1 MATPHIDAAFGDFA
15 DTVLL
20 PGDPLRAEFIAKT
33 FLTDASQVN
42 SVRNMLGFTGFYK
55 GKRVS
60 VMGSGM
66 GIPSC
71 SLYATE
77 LITQFGVKQLIR
89 VGSCGT
95 VQDDIVLGDIILAMG
110 ASTDSNTNRMR
121 FAGHDFAALADFS
134 LLNEVVQTAMRLGT
148 TIRVGNVFSSDLFY
162 TPQPEM
168 FTTLKNM
175 GVLGIE
181 MEAAG
186 LYGVAAQY
194 GAKALTLLTVSD
206 HITKGEHASAL
217 ERQTSFEKMIV
228 LALEST
234 LNS

>member
-1 MATPHIDAAFGDFA
+1 MATPHIQAEVGAFA

-20 PGDPLRAEFIAKT
+20 PGDPLRAKFIAET
-33 FLTDASQVN
+33 YLTDVTQVN
-42 SVRNMLGFTGFYK
+42 AVRNMLGFTGYYK

-60 VMGSGM
+60 VMGTGM

-71 SLYATE
+71 ALYATE
-77 LITQFGVKQLIR
+77 LVTHFGVKQLIR

-95 VQDDIVLGDIILAMG
+95 VQDDIALGDIVIAMG
-110 ASTDSNTNRMR
+110 ASTDSKTNRMR

-134 LLNEVVQTAMRLGT
+134 LLNQVVTTAQQHAIP
-148 TIRVGNVFSSDLFY
+148 IRVGNVFSSDLFY
-162 TPQPEM
+162 TPEPDM
-168 FTTLKNM
+168 FDVIKRM

-186 LYGVAAQY
+186 LYGVASFY

-206 HITKGEHASAL
+206 HITQDLHASA
-217 ERQTSFEKMIV
+217 EARQKSFIQMIE
-228 LALEST
+228 LALESV
-234 LNS
+234 

>member
-1 MATPHIDAAFGDFA
+1 MATPHIQAEVGAFA

-20 PGDPLRAEFIAKT
+20 PGDPLRAKFIAET
-33 FLTDASQVN
+33 YLTDVTQVN
-42 SVRNMLGFTGFYK
+42 AVRNMLGFTGYYK

-60 VMGSGM
+60 VMGTGM

-71 SLYATE
+71 ALYATE
-77 LITQFGVKQLIR
+77 LVTHFGVKQLIR

-95 VQDDIVLGDIILAMG
+95 VQDDIALGDIVIAMG
-110 ASTDSNTNRMR
+110 ASTDSKTNRMR

-134 LLNEVVQTAMRLGT
+134 LLNQVVTTAQQHAIP
-148 TIRVGNVFSSDLFY
+148 IRVGNVFSSDLFY
-162 TPQPEM
+162 TPEPDM
-168 FTTLKNM
+168 FDVIKRM

-186 LYGVAAQY
+186 LYGVASFY

-206 HITKGEHASAL
+206 HITQDLHASA
-217 ERQTSFEKMIV
+217 EARQKSFKQMIE
-228 LALEST
+228 LALESV
-234 LNS
+234 

>member
-1 MATPHIDAAFGDFA
+1 MATPHIQAEEGAFA

-20 PGDPLRAEFIAKT
+20 PGDPLRAKFIAET
-33 FLTDASQVN
+33 YLTDVTQVN
-42 SVRNMLGFTGFYK
+42 AVRNMLGFTGYYK

-60 VMGSGM
+60 VMGTGM

-71 SLYATE
+71 ALYATE
-77 LITQFGVKQLIR
+77 LVTHFGVKQLIR

-95 VQDDIVLGDIILAMG
+95 VQDDIALGDIVIAMG
-110 ASTDSNTNRMR
+110 ASTDSKTNRMR

-134 LLNEVVQTAMRLGT
+134 LLNQVVTTAQQHAIP
-148 TIRVGNVFSSDLFY
+148 IRVGNVFSSDLFY
-162 TPQPEM
+162 TPEPDM
-168 FTTLKNM
+168 FDVIKRM

-186 LYGVAAQY
+186 LYGVASFY

-206 HITKGEHASAL
+206 HITQDLHASA
-217 ERQTSFEKMIV
+217 EARQKSFKQMIE
-228 LALEST
+228 LALESV
-234 LNS
+234 

>member
-1 MATPHIDAAFGDFA
+1 MATPHIQAEVGAFA

-20 PGDPLRAEFIAKT
+20 PGDPLRAKFIAET
-33 FLTDASQVN
+33 YLTDVTQVN
-42 SVRNMLGFTGFYK
+42 AVRNMLGFTGYYK

-60 VMGSGM
+60 VMGTGM

-71 SLYATE
+71 ALYATE
-77 LITQFGVKQLIR
+77 LVTHFGVKQLIR

-95 VQDDIVLGDIILAMG
+95 VQDDIALGNIVIAMG
-110 ASTDSNTNRMR
+110 ASTDSKTNRMR

-134 LLNEVVQTAMRLGT
+134 LLNQVVTTAQQHAIP
-148 TIRVGNVFSSDLFY
+148 IRVGNVFSSDLFY
-162 TPQPEM
+162 TPEPDM
-168 FTTLKNM
+168 FDVIKRM

-186 LYGVAAQY
+186 LYGVASFY

-206 HITKGEHASAL
+206 HITQDLHASA
-217 ERQTSFEKMIV
+217 EARQKSFKQMIE
-228 LALEST
+228 LALESV
-234 LNS
+234 

>member
-1 MATPHIDAAFGDFA
+1 MATPHIQAELGAFA

-20 PGDPLRAEFIAKT
+20 PGDPLRAKFIAET
-33 FLTDASQVN
+33 YLTDVVQVN
-42 SVRNMLGFTGFYK
+42 AVRNMLGFTGYYK

-60 VMGSGM
+60 VMGTGM

-71 SLYATE
+71 ALYATE
-77 LITQFGVKQLIR
+77 LVTHFGVKHLIR

-95 VQDDIVLGDIILAMG
+95 VQDDIALGDIVIAMG
-110 ASTDSNTNRMR
+110 ASTDSKTNRQR

-134 LLNEVVQTAMRLGT
+134 LLNRVVTTAQQHAIP
-148 TIRVGNVFSSDLFY
+148 IRVGNVFSSDLFY
-162 TPQPEM
+162 TPEPEM
-168 FTTLKNM
+168 FDVIKRM

-186 LYGVAAQY
+186 LYGVASFY

-206 HITKGEHASAL
+206 HITQDLHASA
-217 ERQTSFEKMIV
+217 EARQKSFKQMIE
-228 LALEST
+228 LALESV
-234 LNS
+234 

>member
-1 MATPHIDAAFGDFA
+1 MATPHIQAEVGAFA

-20 PGDPLRAEFIAKT
+20 PGDPLRAKFIAET
-33 FLTDASQVN
+33 YLTDVTQVN
-42 SVRNMLGFTGFYK
+42 AVRNMLGFTGYYK

-60 VMGSGM
+60 VMGTGM

-71 SLYATE
+71 ALYATE
-77 LITQFGVKQLIR
+77 LVTHFGVKQLIR

-95 VQDDIVLGDIILAMG
+95 VQDDIALGDIVIAMG
-110 ASTDSNTNRMR
+110 ASTDSKTNRMR

-134 LLNEVVQTAMRLGT
+134 LLNQVVTTAQQHAIP
-148 TIRVGNVFSSDLFY
+148 IRVGNVFSSDLFY
-162 TPQPEM
+162 TPEPDM
-168 FTTLKNM
+168 FDVIKRM

-186 LYGVAAQY
+186 LYGVASFY

-206 HITKGEHASAL
+206 HITQDLHASA
-217 ERQTSFEKMIV
+217 EARQKSFKQMIE
-228 LALEST
+228 LALESA
-234 LNS
+234 